1 MSKQFEPYTVTSV
14 DRFIEEG
21 LDLDVSESKLAF
33 KERIEGEIVIPFNN
47 IITKNINVLSDYIT
61 PYEMDDDEYQRY
73 KYQPKLFSYEIY
85 GTPELASSILFINN
99 MTSLTDFT
107 KKNINIFTENIMD
120 AINELMSLN
129 EEDLKQNRV
138 NIGQNDE

>member
-99 MTSLTDFT
+99 MTSLTEFT